1 MGTVREM
8 TCKLDYARLPDLS
21 GVFKRTENVDVCY
34 ELIDLAGS

>member
-1 MGTVREM
+1 M

-21 GVFKRTENVDVCY
+21 GVFKRTENVDGLVDVCY